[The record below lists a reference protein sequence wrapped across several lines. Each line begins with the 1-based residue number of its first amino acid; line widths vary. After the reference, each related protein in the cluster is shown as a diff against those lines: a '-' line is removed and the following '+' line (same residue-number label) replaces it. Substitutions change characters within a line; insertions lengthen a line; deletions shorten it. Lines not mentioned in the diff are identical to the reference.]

1 MSMWEPFTER
11 ARRSIVLAQEEAQRL
26 GNNYIGTE
34 HILLGIISEGES
46 LAAKVLESLGVNLAK
61 VRQEVEAI
69 VGRGGQ
75 TVQQEMVFTPRA
87 KRVIELAFEE
97 ARQLNHN
104 YIGTEHLLLGLIR
117 EGEGVAA
124 RVLTNLGVDPAKVR
138 VQTTSLLGAEGQPA
152 APKGKSKTPTLDAYG
167 RDLTQLARDNKLD
180 PVIGRNIEI
189 ERVIQILSRR
199 TKNNPALIGEP
210 GVGKTAIAEGLA
222 QRVIKGDIPE
232 PLRDRRVITLDLAGL
247 VAGTKY
253 RGEFEE
259 RMKRVMDEIRG
270 AAGEIILFIDEL
282 HTLVG
287 AGAAEGAIDAS
298 NIIKPAL
305 ARGELQCIG
314 ATTLNEFRKHI
325 EKDSALERRF
335 QPVMV
340 GEPTVEETIE
350 ILKGLRDRYEAHH
363 KVQITDEALATA
375 AKLGDRYITDRF
387 LPDKAVD
394 LIDEASSRVRL
405 QATLP
410 PPAIREADAQLRK
423 LIAEKE
429 AVVKN
434 QEFDKAAT
442 IRDREEKLRLEKA
455 NLEQEWREH
464 KAASERV
471 LRVTADNVAE
481 IVASWTKIPV
491 SRLAQ
496 AETEKLLK
504 MGELLHERVVGQDE
518 AIGVITRAIRRSRA
532 GLKNPSRPIG
542 SFIFLGPTGV
552 GKTEV
557 ARSVA
562 AFLFDDEE
570 SMIRID
576 MSEYMEKYS
585 VSRLVGAPP
594 GYVGYEEG
602 GQLTEAVRRRPY
614 SVVLLDEIEKAHPDV
629 FNLLLQVLEDG
640 RLTDS
645 QGRQVDF
652 KNSVI
657 IMTSNVG
664 AIGMT
669 TTTDIGFRP
678 QKISAEDE
686 VKAYDRMKNRVMEE
700 VKQTFRPEFLNRVD
714 EVIVFHQ
721 LSREQI
727 ESIVTLELEKV
738 VREVRAQEME
748 LKITDAAKSLL
759 AKKGWDPQFGARPLR
774 RAIQRMVEDELA
786 EEMLKGA
793 FGSGDHILADV
804 DPEDPDK
811 LKYSKIPSIEP
822 PAAPPPEPAV
832 T

>member
-1 MSMWEPFTER
+1 
-11 ARRSIVLAQEEAQRL
+11 
-26 GNNYIGTE
+26 
-34 HILLGIISEGES
+34 
-46 LAAKVLESLGVNLAK
+46 
-61 VRQEVEAI
+61 
-69 VGRGGQ
+69 
-75 TVQQEMVFTPRA
+75 
-87 KRVIELAFEE
+87 AFEE

-138 VQTTSLLGAEGQPA
+138 LQTTSLLGAEGQPP

-167 RDLTQLARDNKLD
+167 RDLTMLARENKLD
-180 PVIGRNIEI
+180 PVIGRASEI

-222 QRVIKGDIPE
+222 QRVIKNEVPE
-232 PLRDRRVITLDLAGL
+232 PLRDKRVITLDLAGL

-340 GEPTVEETIE
+340 GEPTVEETVE

-363 KVQITDEALATA
+363 KVTITDEALVSA
-375 AKLGDRYITDRF
+375 ARLGDRYISDRF

-394 LIDEASSRVRL
+394 LIDEAASRVRL

-410 PPAIREADAQLRK
+410 PPEIRQIDAEIRK
-423 LIAEKE
+423 VKQEKE
-429 AVVKN
+429 SVVKS
-434 QEFDKAAT
+434 QEFEKAAA
-442 IRDREEKLRLEKA
+442 IRDREEKLRLEKQR
-455 NLEQEWREH
+455 LEAEWAEKRAH
-464 KAASERV
+464 ADKTI
-471 LRVTADNVAE
+471 RVTEEDVAY

-491 SRLAQ
+491 SKLAQ
-496 AETEKLLK
+496 AETAKLLG
-504 MGELLHERVVGQDE
+504 MEDQLHRRVVGQDL
-518 AIGVITRAIRRSRA
+518 AISTLTRAIRRSRA
-532 GLKNPSRPIG
+532 GLKNPKRPIG

-557 ARSVA
+557 ARSLA
-562 AFLFDDEE
+562 EFMFDDAE
-570 SMIRID
+570 SMVRID
-576 MSEYMEKYS
+576 MSEYMEKYA

-645 QGRQVDF
+645 QGRVVDF
-652 KNSVI
+652 KNTVI

-664 AIGMT
+664 ATGMQT
-669 TTTDIGFRP
+669 TTEIGFRP
-678 QKISAEDE
+678 AKDSGKTDE
-686 VKAYDRMKNRVMEE
+686 QAYERMKNRVLEE
-700 VKQTFRPEFLNRVD
+700 MKHAFRPEFLNRVD
-714 EVIVFHQ
+714 EVVVFHQ

-727 ESIVTLELEKV
+727 AEIVGLELEKV
-738 VREVRAQEME
+738 IREVKAQDMHLEV
-748 LKITDAAKSLL
+748 TDDAKQLL
-759 AKKGWDPQFGARPLR
+759 ARKGWDPQFGARPLR
-774 RAIQRMVEDELA
+774 RAIQREVEDELA
-786 EEMLKGA
+786 EEMLKGT
-793 FGSGDHILADV
+793 FGTGDRILAEVNPDNA
-804 DPEDPDK
+804 DK
-811 LKYSKIPSIEP
+811 LRFSKIPKIEP
-822 PAAPPPEPAV
+822 PTPSQPEVQPV
-832 T
+832 S